1 MNLQTVDLLSIAA
14 RSAAP
19 LVAGALALVALRR
32 ASAAVRHVVALG
44 SLAASIVAPAAS
56 LLVPGLAL
64 PVLPSRPVAGA
75 SAPVAEASTPIAE
88 APAVT
93 GLLAEPVEAVAPE
106 RAAAEPSVASRARR
120 SDARGASAPVA
131 MASAPVETAPA
142 EAAAAAAPT
151 AAPNAAPTAAPNA
164 APTVRATSLAPVA
177 FVLWIAAGLALL
189 ARLATGHRRASAL
202 ARDSAAAPESF
213 HQASREAARRLGLRS
228 VPAVRLGAI
237 STPVVIGL
245 RRPVVIL
252 PEDAPAWTRERLDA
266 VLLHELAHV
275 GRGDLLARLV
285 ANAAVAVAPWNP
297 LAWALRRAAEKDAE
311 RAADDV
317 VLATGARASDYAHV
331 LVSLVRE
338 RQAGTPRLALALG
351 RPSDLSARVESLLDA
366 ATPRGLSA
374 PARRLAAASLA
385 VVAIAAATLTPVRVE
400 AMPSPAPIVVGEPA
414 AGVPGPLRMSEML
427 DAVPAIA
434 RPAGVRNRLSRPLV
448 PLPVMVPGEGAK
460 VVLVGGRGER
470 SGSDWYDR
478 GMDLHRSERYEEAIA
493 AFAKSIGAGHREGAS
508 AYNIACGYALLGKPD
523 EAFSWLKRAASYG
536 FDVSSYLRSDD
547 DLDSLRSD
555 PRWASI
561 RAELREA
568 KSDAD
573 KAEGRRALAGW
584 DRVRGDASASRERV
598 ENAAKRLYDA
608 EEWTAAA
615 AAYEEAARRGDRP
628 GTMLYNAACSWALGG
643 RPKEALDALER
654 AVDQGWDDAAH
665 MRKDDDL
672 ASLRGEARFR
682 DIAKRAKSLE
692 LPPNWN
698 SGLFSSLV
706 HGSRKSGLREA
717 AERYEAYL
725 KERPQSP
732 AAWEHLGLVRLRLDQ
747 WNEARAALEK
757 CLALGHRKATT
768 LYNLACVEAM
778 AGNADRAF
786 ERLNASLD
794 AGFDGRW
801 TILNDE
807 DLDSIRSDRRFRE
820 VLKRVRDAERDRD
833 DD

>member
-1 MNLQTVDLLSIAA
+1 MNPETSDLVSLAI

-19 LVAGALALVALRR
+19 LVAGGLALVALRR
-32 ASAAVRHVVALG
+32 ASAAARHVVALG
-44 SLAASIVAPAAS
+44 SLTASIVAPAAS
-56 LLVPGLAL
+56 LLLPALAV
-64 PVLPSRPVAGA
+64 PVLPAPPFAA
-75 SAPVAEASTPIAE
+75 PPAPVAEASASFEAVARPAGVPPTLGTASAAPAVRSPRADSAE
-88 APAVT
+88 AP
-93 GLLAEPVEAVAPE
+93 VAPE
-106 RAAAEPSVASRARR
+106 PSGVEGAAG
-120 SDARGASAPVA
+120 DD
-131 MASAPVETAPA
+131 
-142 EAAAAAAPT
+142 AAAASAASPEPVPIPRVPS
-151 AAPNAAPTAAPNA
+151 AARVAAA
-164 APTVRATSLAPVA
+164 
-177 FVLWIAAGLALL
+177 LWVSAGLALL
-189 ARLATGHRRASAL
+189 ARLAAGHRRANAL
-202 ARDSAAAPESF
+202 VRESSAAPTAF
-213 HQASREAARRLGLRS
+213 ADAVRGAADRLGLGAR
-228 VPAVRLGAI
+228 PEARIGAI
-237 STPVVIGL
+237 STPVVVGL

-252 PEDAPAWTRERLDA
+252 PEDARVWTRERLDS
-266 VLLHELAHV
+266 VLLHEMAHV

-297 LAWALRRAAEKDAE
+297 LAWAVRRAAEKDAE

-317 VLATGARASDYAHV
+317 VLATGARASDYAEV

-374 PARRLAAASLA
+374 SARRLAAASLA
-385 VVAIAAATLTPVRVE
+385 VVAISAATLTPVRVD
-400 AMPSPAPIVVGEPA
+400 AMPSPAPVVVGEPA
-414 AGVPGPLRMSEML
+414 AGAFGPLRMSEML

-434 RPAGVRNRLSRPLV
+434 RPAGVRNRLSRPLA
-448 PLPVMVPGEGAK
+448 PLPVIVPGEGTK
-460 VVLVGGRGER
+460 VLLVGGRGER

-478 GMDLHRSERYEEAIA
+478 GMDLHRRERYEDAIA

-508 AYNIACGYALLGKPD
+508 AYNIACGYALLGRSD

-555 PRWASI
+555 PRWTSI
-561 RAELREA
+561 RAELRDA

-584 DRVRGDASASRERV
+584 DKVRSDASASRERV

-615 AAYEEAARRGDRP
+615 AAYEEAAKRGDRP

-672 ASLRGEARFR
+672 ASLTGDARFR
-682 DIAKRAKSLE
+682 EIAKRAKSLE

-757 CLALGHRKATT
+757 SLSLGHRKATT

-801 TILNDE
+801 TVLNDE